1 MLQSPLTN
9 AAYASLA
16 PAALYVM
23 SHAAV
28 YADERRRERAYSS
41 STLKKSCKHYSPRE
55 KMTMNDNG
63 SQRGRMTQDTVE
75 QRRLQNV
82 RNTGLLD
89 TGPEQAYD
97 DLVQLAACICQVP
110 MSLVTL
116 VDEHRLW
123 LKAKVGVPISE
134 VPRDFSF
141 CSYTIQQ
148 DDLFVIPDTLED
160 ARYSANA
167 AVTSNPYVRFYAGYP
182 LSTSS
187 GEKIGSLCVL
197 DSEPRNLSEQQQV
210 AMRVLGRQVSVQ
222 IELKQQLQALHD
234 AIQQK
239 QIAELELQASQ
250 RQLETAN
257 EVLLQQSLTDPLTSL
272 NNRRCFDYSLA
283 SAFYRSRPTNTPF
296 SLLMLDVDHFKTF
309 NDNYGHLQGDCVL
322 RRVGSLVRAGSR
334 VKGHTRTLRGR
345 RIFGHSSR
353 HGWRGRRCRS
363 PRVYVVQCPN
373 ETWDLRPI
381 TVSIG
386 VATVDAGMLTAHE
399 LVDAA
404 DQALYQAKAD
414 GKNCVRAFRQN
425 ANICS

>member
-1 MLQSPLTN
+1 MKNNRFQW
-9 AAYASLA
+9 
-16 PAALYVM
+16 
-23 SHAAV
+23 
-28 YADERRRERAYSS
+28 
-41 STLKKSCKHYSPRE
+41 
-55 KMTMNDNG
+55 
-63 SQRGRMTQDTVE
+63 GRMTQDTVE

-148 DDLFVIPDTLED
+148 NDLFVIPDTLED

-167 AVTSNPYVRFYAGYP
+167 AVTNNPYVRFYAGYP

-250 RQLETAN
+250 RQLESAN

-272 NNRRCFDYSLA
+272 NNRRCFDYSLE
-283 SAFYRSRPTNTPF
+283 SAFYRSRRTNTPF
-296 SLLMLDVDHFKTF
+296 SLLMLDVDHFKAF

-334 VKGHTRTLRGR
+334 VKDTPARFGGEEFSVILPDTDGEQALQIATRLC
-345 RIFGHSSR
+345 SAVS
-353 HGWRGRRCRS
+353 
-363 PRVYVVQCPN
+363 N

-386 VATVDAGMLTAHE
+386 VATVNAGMLTAHE

-404 DQALYQAKAD
+404 DQALYRAKAD
-414 GKNCVRAFRQN
+414 ERNCVRAFRQSASPCN
-425 ANICS
+425 LKFTSAWDLDSSAHSITADPVLAEMER